1 MGGRLPELRR
11 GTRLDRAARGGHA
24 AALAEEEVTMRPDRE
39 GLIIPESCSIC
50 SQPLLRAG
58 VAALAVLLY
67 QGPDPLPD
75 LGETN
80 PEPPLRA
87 FHSACVRTLG
97 AVHREAMAGAY
108 VSIPAIVRG
117 PGPRLVAEYSAMT
130 PAPDAEDDDG

>member
-1 MGGRLPELRR
+1 VTVNPDDDGLR
-11 GTRLDRAARGGHA
+11 
-24 AALAEEEVTMRPDRE
+24 
-39 GLIIPESCSIC
+39 IPGSCSIC

-87 FHSACVRTLG
+87 FHPACVRTLST
-97 AVHREAMAGAY
+97 VLQRSMEGAY
-108 VSIPAIVRG
+108 VSIPAISR
-117 PGPRLVAEYSAMT
+117 PGSPRLVAEYAAPP
-130 PAPDAEDDDG
+130 PAPVEIEGDYD